1 MRRSYLSVGGCS
13 PRSLYKR
20 DGSGSRG
27 VYTKKRR
34 AERGSAMKLEHIND
48 HDDFGALFGRE
59 VSRLDA
65 VFRRSKNRSGGE
77 HKCCANGE

>member
-1 MRRSYLSVGGCS
+1 MRVGGYS
-13 PRSLYKR
+13 PCSLYNR

-34 AERGSAMKLEHIND
+34 AERRSTMKFEHIND

-59 VSRLDA
+59 VSRLNA
-65 VFRRSKNRSGGE
+65 VFRRSKNRSSGE
-77 HKCCANGE
+77 HQCCSNEE